1 MKLTRSYPHFLSIF
15 ALATVAWATPS
26 LAEET
31 NSTTAA
37 ADYFQGQQSIEIYV
51 PPPEPGTSG
60 TCAALIEPAID
71 SIIGRYQ
78 ANWGILVEK
87 LDDGTTLYSHN
98 ADKFFIPASNTKL
111 FTTAAALQKLSPQS
125 KIRSKSL
132 QDWITVT
139 NVRSNNYYADT
150 LLSYI
155 GGAVAAK
162 SALAQMGINPNSFR
176 QADGSGLSR
185 RNVATPRALVTTLR
199 AMYYAPGKDVFYA
212 SLPVAG
218 MSGTLRNRM
227 KGTPAQGTVYAK
239 TGTLRSVRALSGYL
253 NHPHFG
259 KVVFSILV
267 NNPSVSGSSLVS
279 SIDRIVL
286 QISTIKPCD

>member
-1 MKLTRSYPHFLSIF
+1 MKKIRSYTHSLAI
-15 ALATVAWATPS
+15 LATATIAWATPS
-26 LAEET
+26 IAED
-31 NSTTAA
+31 SDQAITTI
-37 ADYFQGQQSIEIYV
+37 DYFQGRQSIEIYV

-60 TCAALIEPAID
+60 TCAALIEPAINGLI
-71 SIIGRYQ
+71 SPYQ

-87 LDDGTTLYSHN
+87 LEDGTTLYSHN
-98 ADKFFIPASNTKL
+98 SDKFFIPASNIKL

-125 KIRSKSL
+125 KIRSRSL

-139 NVRSNNYYADT
+139 NVRSNNYYANV
-150 LLSYI
+150 LLSHI
-155 GGAVAAK
+155 GGAAAAK
-162 SALAQMGINPNSFR
+162 SALAQMGVNPNTFR

-185 RNVATPRALVTTLR
+185 RNVATPRSLITTLR
-199 AMYYAPGKDVFYA
+199 AMYYAPDKDVFHS

-239 TGTLRSVRALSGYL
+239 TGTLRGVRALSGYM
-253 NHPHFG
+253 NHAHFG

-267 NNPSVSGSSLVS
+267 NNPRVSGSSLVR
-279 SIDRIVL
+279 SIDNIVL
-286 QISTIKPCD
+286 QISTIQPCE